1 MSERELRCV
10 ICDGDMLFEVPPC
23 EDGHDECPE
32 LVCTR
37 CGLAEVV
44 APIVV
49 HLWLNPHTR
58 RTSWVAPQQRRA
70 AA

>member
-1 MSERELRCV
+1 MMFEMPPGD
-10 ICDGDMLFEVPPC
+10 DGL
-23 EDGHDECPE
+23 DECPE
-32 LVCTR
+32 LICTR

-49 HLWLNPHTR
+49 HLWWKPKGR
-58 RTSWVAPQQRRA
+58 VAPHQRRA

>member
-1 MSERELRCV
+1 MPERELRCV
-10 ICDGDMLFEVPPC
+10 VCDGDMLFEVPPC

-37 CGLAEVV
+37 CGAAEVI

-49 HLWLNPHTR
+49 HLWMPSGTGPR
-58 RTSWVAPQQRRA
+58 RIAPQQRSA
-70 AA
+70 A

>member
-1 MSERELRCV
+1 VERELRCV

-23 EDGHDECPE
+23 DDGHDDCPE

-37 CGLAEVV
+37 CGAAEVV

-49 HLWLNPHTR
+49 HLLWMRPAGGGR
-58 RTSWVAPQQRRA
+58 VAPQQRRA
-70 AA
+70 A

>member
-1 MSERELRCV
+1 VSERELRCV

-23 EDGHDECPE
+23 ADGHDECPE

-37 CGLAEVV
+37 CGMAEVV

-49 HLWLNPHTR
+49 HLWPGKHGARPALPH
-58 RTSWVAPQQRRA
+58 QRRA

>member
-1 MSERELRCV
+1 MQERELRCV

-23 EDGHDECPE
+23 EDGHDDCPE

-37 CGLAEVV
+37 CGAAEVV

-49 HLWLNPHTR
+49 HLWKTGKGIAPH
-58 RTSWVAPQQRRA
+58 QRSA
-70 AA
+70 A

>member
-1 MSERELRCV
+1 VRERELRCA

-23 EDGHDECPE
+23 ADGHDECPE

-37 CGLAEVV
+37 CGMAEVV

-49 HLWLNPHTR
+49 HLWSRSAAALPRLPH
-58 RTSWVAPQQRRA
+58 QRRA
-70 AA
+70 A

>member
-1 MSERELRCV
+1 VSERELRCV

-23 EDGHDECPE
+23 ADGQGECPE

-37 CGLAEVV
+37 CGMAEVV

-49 HLWLNPHTR
+49 HLWTR
-58 RTSWVAPQQRRA
+58 SPGPLPRLPQQRRA

>member
-23 EDGHDECPE
+23 ADGHDDCPE

-37 CGLAEVV
+37 CGMAEVV

-49 HLWLNPHTR
+49 HLWPSHAGRMPRLPH
-58 RTSWVAPQQRRA
+58 QRRA

>member
-1 MSERELRCV
+1 VSERELRCV

-23 EDGHDECPE
+23 DEGHEECPE

-37 CGLAEVV
+37 CGMAEVV

-49 HLWLNPHTR
+49 HYYRPAPGMPR
-58 RTSWVAPQQRRA
+58 RVAPQQRRA
-70 AA
+70 A

>member
-1 MSERELRCV
+1 VQERELRCV

-23 EDGHDECPE
+23 EDGHDDCPE

-37 CGLAEVV
+37 CGAAEVV

-49 HLWLNPHTR
+49 HLWKPGD
-58 RTSWVAPQQRRA
+58 RTGRVAPHQRSA
-70 AA
+70 A

>member
-10 ICDGDMLFEVPPC
+10 ICDGDMMFEAPPC
-23 EDGHDECPE
+23 GDGHDDCPE

-37 CGLAEVV
+37 CGAAEVV

-49 HLWLNPHTR
+49 HLWLRPGTPRHR
-58 RTSWVAPQQRRA
+58 VAPHQRRA
-70 AA
+70 A

>member
-1 MSERELRCV
+1 MSERELRCA

-23 EDGHDECPE
+23 ADGHDDCPE

-37 CGLAEVV
+37 CGMAEVV

-49 HLWLNPHTR
+49 HLWPNASGQRPRLPH
-58 RTSWVAPQQRRA
+58 QRRA

>member
-1 MSERELRCV
+1 MRERELRCV

-23 EDGHDECPE
+23 EDGHDDCPE

-37 CGLAEVV
+37 CGAAEVV

-49 HLWLNPHTR
+49 HLWLRPDSR
-58 RTSWVAPQQRRA
+58 KIAPEQRRVA
-70 AA
+70 